1 MIALMKSNRKSKGV
15 QKGLERK
22 ELRDLKRDFV
32 NTLQVDDPWDPP

>member
-1 MIALMKSNRKSKGV
+1 MIALMKSNRKGV
-15 QKGLERK
+15 QKGLEMK